1 MPAKRPTSVL
11 VIAIF
16 HFIFGAFGLIGGL
29 VGVGFGAYA
38 LSQPQ
43 SAPGFKVTSN
53 PPDVMDT
60 MKYMDAN
67 VPGWRVYQLTSALL
81 GLALS
86 IALLAAG
93 AGLILMKPWARYLSI
108 AYAIGSILLQGCA
121 MLYMIVYVT
130 PVQVALYD
138 QLPPMAGIPPA
149 QQQSMTTMSK
159 TIAGCTP
166 FGAVL
171 GLIYPAAVLIVMLLP
186 SVAAAFRGE
195 SAGPEDEANR
205 YDQTGDRPPPGYGDA
220 PPGYGG
226 EPDDRFGSAPR

>member
-16 HFIFGAFGLIGGL
+16 HFLIGGIGLIGGL
-29 VGVGFGAYA
+29 VGVGFGAVA

-43 SAPGFKVTSN
+43 APPGFKITSN
-53 PPDVMDT
+53 PPDMWDT

-67 VPGWRVYQLTSALL
+67 VPGWRIYQITAAVL

-93 AGLILMKPWARYLSI
+93 IGLILMKPWARGLSI
-108 AYAIGSILLQGCA
+108 AYAFGSILLQVGA
-121 MLYMIVYVT
+121 MLYMVVYVT

-138 QLPPMAGIPPA
+138 QLPPTPGIPAA
-149 QQQSMTTMSK
+149 QQQSITTMSK

-166 FGAVL
+166 FFAVP

-195 SAGPEDEANR
+195 PTGPEDEA
-205 YDQTGDRPPPGYGDA
+205 DR
-220 PPGYGG
+220 
-226 EPDDRFGSAPR
+226 